1 MGEGNRSSAQ
11 FSIYKIC
18 FEEVEREFTFEETN
32 SKEEYAS
39 KIVEALVNSVAKIVK
54 KRPYSQMHRVEYGG
68 FYGIL
73 FKTVHDPSW
82 EGIAREMIS
91 GNQYGRE
98 QPKVST
104 DFLKNTNISYV
115 LFYIYEGNVYALTG
129 GYGSNYVSKFIEKNF
144 GLYLIPKI
152 VEKNNPVVKTII
164 QNNLIGNQT
173 ATQKT
178 NKQSTSISIE
188 QDMSSIF
195 RQLNIEVDR
204 DVAEDLGIEFDK
216 EESETK
222 KIGIMNKDSLV
233 LRRSISLSE
242 LRALIHN
249 IYDLEQ
255 TQDNFALNYLVLASK
270 KRIKNAELYDK
281 LIEVLVAQEF
291 ERFILSGDDYTSF
304 YTGADRYV
312 LYDEEGDVLL
322 DKTNPF
328 SFRDVVNQVPDQKFT
343 KSALQRML
351 KKWHIST
358 FDNVGNFVL
367 YRLSVYDAIQGFI
380 EYGADN
386 RPCYLFNG
394 QWYVFDDKF
403 STVLRSEFEDFF
415 AQQLSMA
422 DDIAKKFGLRS
433 TASTEDKYN
442 CELQNN
448 PNVIVSHTVLRD
460 YVEIADAIFW
470 DESTVYLM
478 HNKHKFNG
486 AGVRDVTNQ
495 VLTSAEYLQ
504 QNLARRG
511 REFFLSSYYD
521 AIAEKYSK
529 AQKSFT
535 IKKEEFIT
543 ILTSG
548 RSIKYVIGYIDNF
561 KKSSQATY
569 AKYLTIET
577 VKKLTAKGIGCIVL
591 DIHKK

>member
-1 MGEGNRSSAQ
+1 MGEENRSYAQ

-18 FEEVEREFTFEETN
+18 FEEVEREFTFEETD

-39 KIVEALVNSVAKIVK
+39 KIAEALVNSVAKIVK
-54 KRPYSQMHRVEYGG
+54 KRPYSQMHQVEYGG

-82 EGIAREMIS
+82 GGIAREMIS
-91 GNQYGRE
+91 GNQYEKE
-98 QPKVST
+98 QPKVSK

-115 LFYIYEGNVYALTG
+115 LLYIYEGNVYALTG
-129 GYGSNYVSKFIEKNF
+129 GYGSNYISKFIEKNF

-164 QNNLIGNQT
+164 QNNLLGNQT

-188 QDMSSIF
+188 QDMSGIF

-204 DVAEDLGIEFDK
+204 DVVENLGIEFDE

-233 LRRSISLSE
+233 IRRSISLSE
-242 LRALIHN
+242 LQTLIHN
-249 IYDLEQ
+249 IYDLER
-255 TQDNFALNYLVLASK
+255 TPDNFALNYLVLASK

-281 LIEVLVAQEF
+281 LIEILVAKEF
-291 ERFILSGDDYTSF
+291 DRFILSGDDYTSF
-304 YTGADRYV
+304 YTGADRYI
-312 LYDEEGDVLL
+312 LYNEEGVVLL
-322 DKTNPF
+322 DTTNPL
-328 SFRDVVNQVPDQKFT
+328 SFRDIVAQVPDQKFT
-343 KSALQRML
+343 KSALQKML
-351 KKWHIST
+351 KKWYIST
-358 FDNVGNFVL
+358 FDNAGNFIL
-367 YRLSVYDAIQGFI
+367 YRLRVYDAIQGFI
-380 EYGADN
+380 EFGADN

-403 STVLRSEFEDFF
+403 SCVLRSEFEEFF
-415 AQQLSMA
+415 AQQLSTA
-422 DDIAKKFGLRS
+422 DDVAKKFDLRS
-433 TASTEDKYN
+433 SASTEDKYN
-442 CELQNN
+442 SELQNN
-448 PNVIVSHTVLRD
+448 LNIVVSHTVLRD

-470 DESTVYLM
+470 DESTIYLM

-504 QNLARRG
+504 QNLSRGG
-511 REFFLSSYYD
+511 REFFLESYYD
-521 AIAEKYSK
+521 AIAEKYIK
-529 AQKSFT
+529 AKKHLSVT
-535 IKKEEFIT
+535 KEEFVAT
-543 ILTSG
+543 LTSG
-548 RSIKYVIGYIDNF
+548 RSMRYVIGYIDGF
-561 KKSSQATY
+561 KKNSRATY

-577 VKKLTAKGIGCIVL
+577 VKKLASKGIGCIVL
-591 DIHKK
+591 DI

>member
-11 FSIYKIC
+11 FSIYKVC
-18 FEEVEREFTFEETN
+18 FEEVEREFTFEETD

-54 KRPYSQMHRVEYGG
+54 KRPYSQMHWVEYKG
-68 FYGIL
+68 FCGIL

-82 EGIAREMIS
+82 EGVAREIIS
-91 GNQYGRE
+91 GNQYEKE
-98 QPKVST
+98 QPEMPK

-115 LFYIYEGNVYALTG
+115 LFYIHEGSVYALTG
-129 GYGSNYVSKFIEKNF
+129 GYGSNYISKFIEKNF

-164 QNNLIGNQT
+164 QNNLLGNQT

-195 RQLNIEVDR
+195 RQLNIEIDR
-204 DVAEDLGIEFDK
+204 GVAEDLGIEFNK
-216 EESETK
+216 EESESK

-233 LRRSISLSE
+233 IRRSISLSE
-242 LRALIHN
+242 LQTLIHN
-249 IYDLEQ
+249 IYDLER
-255 TQDNFALNYLVLASK
+255 TPDNFALNYLVLASK
-270 KRIKNAELYDK
+270 KRIKNSELYDK
-281 LIEVLVAQEF
+281 LIEILIAKEF
-291 ERFILSGDDYTSF
+291 DRFILSGDDYTSF

-312 LYDEEGDVLL
+312 LYNEEDTILL
-322 DKTNPF
+322 DKTYPL
-328 SFRDVVNQVPDQKFT
+328 SFQDIVDQVPDQKFT
-343 KSALQRML
+343 KSALQKML

-358 FDNVGNFVL
+358 FDNAGNFVL
-367 YRLSVYDAIQGFI
+367 YRLSVYDAIQGVI
-380 EYGADN
+380 EFGSDN
-386 RPCYLFNG
+386 CPCYLFNG

-403 STVLRSEFEDFF
+403 SRVLKSEFEEFF
-415 AQQLSMA
+415 VQQLSVA
-422 DDIAKKFGLRS
+422 DDIAKKFDLRS
-433 TASTEDKYN
+433 IASTEDKYN
-442 CELQNN
+442 SELQDN
-448 PNVIVSHTVLRD
+448 PNIAVSHTVLRD

-470 DESTVYLM
+470 DESTIYLM

-486 AGVRDVTNQ
+486 VGVRDVTNQ

-511 REFFLSSYYD
+511 RESFLDSYYD
-521 AIAEKYSK
+521 AIADKYSI

-535 IKKEEFIT
+535 IKKDEFIKM
-543 ILTSG
+543 LTSG
-548 RSIKYVIGYIDNF
+548 RSFKYVIGYIDGF
-561 KKSSQATY
+561 KKGSQATY

-577 VKKLTAKGIGCIVL
+577 VKKLAAKGIGCIVL
-591 DIHKK
+591 DIHK